1 MEFVKSFNRAWLVV
15 IEHSS
20 SFFLQNKVEFHDLLD
35 YKNLA
40 LFVQDFRC

>member
-1 MEFVKSFNRAWLVV
+1 MEFVKSFNRVWLVV

-20 SFFLQNKVEFHDLLD
+20 SFFPPKKVDFHDLLD
-35 YKNLA
+35 FKNLA